1 MLRILPTISR
11 YQLKDNFTISKIS
24 HCFLIPTLNGQII
37 LGVLQH
43 YPHLKVSI
51 VSPWLFPIDLFTRPS
66 MFITKKPTTRCKVA
80 HHHGPSLK
88 KPIII
93 NAIRVNFTRIMLLHR
108 NITEGSFPEPHIHL
122 LEKIKKKKF

>member
-11 YQLKDNFTISKIS
+11 YQLKDNFTISKIC
-24 HCFLIPTLNGQII
+24 HCFLILTLNGHII
-37 LGVLQH
+37 LGVLPH
-43 YPHLKVSI
+43 YPLLKVSI
-51 VSPWLFPIDLFTRPS
+51 VSPELFPIYLFTRPS
-66 MFITKKPTTRCKVA
+66 MFITKKPTTGCKVT

-93 NAIRVNFTRIMLLHR
+93 NVIRVNFTRIMLLHR

-122 LEKIKKKKF
+122 PEKIKKKKF